1 MSKALVK
8 YLARENDIPEELARL
23 ILVKRANRRFDSPGA
38 FRKEKILGGNG
49 NENHE
54 QSQFTRKHNQCHKQE
69 LYTC

>member
-49 NENHE
+49 NGNSNKERKI
-54 QSQFTRKHNQCHKQE
+54 SQGTYSLQN
-69 LYTC
+69 